1 MIVPMNPLNY
11 DDLQEILLRLVVATV
26 VGAILGIDRDIH
38 KKPAGLRVLALVS
51 LGACL
56 VTVCSLAAVAEEGK
70 NAAEATLRVVQGIIG
85 GIGFLGGGVI
95 LRSTRTESQEVH
107 GLTTAAA
114 IWVSAAL
121 GTSCGLGQWRVGLIG
136 FVIAMSVLWVGKPI
150 EAAIIRRFGPHDE
163 KKT

>member
-1 MIVPMNPLNY
+1 MNPLNY
-11 DDLQEILLRLVVATV
+11 YDLQEIVLRLLVATV
-26 VGAILGIDRDIH
+26 IGAILGIDRDIH

-56 VTVCSLAAVAEEGK
+56 ITVCSLAAVAEEGK

-95 LRSTRTESQEVH
+95 LRSSRSDEVH
-107 GLTTAAA
+107 GLTTATS

-121 GTSCGLGQWRVGLIG
+121 GTSCGLGQWRVALIG
-136 FVIAMSVLWVGKPI
+136 FVVAMIVLWIGHPI
-150 EAAIIRRFGPHDE
+150 ERAIIRRFGLNDVTKP
-163 KKT
+163 

>member
-1 MIVPMNPLNY
+1 MNPLNY
-11 DDLQEILLRLVVATV
+11 DDLQEIVLRLLVATV

-95 LRSTRTESQEVH
+95 LRSTGSEEVH
-107 GLTTAAA
+107 GLTTAAS

-121 GTSCGLGQWRVGLIG
+121 GTSCGLGQWRVAMIG
-136 FVIAMSVLWVGKPI
+136 FAAAMLVLWIGGPI
-150 EAAIIRRFGPHDE
+150 EKAIIRRFVRSDKP
-163 KKT
+163 KP